1 MFGTVLVPLEERV
14 KVLLAARAVQEL
26 EADFVAGA
34 AGRPA
39 ALEKLAAAWQSAGLD
54 VAAADV
60 KRRGRALA
68 AASGVN
74 GAGGVAPPPPPA
86 VLPLPGRRPRR

>member
-1 MFGTVLVPLEERV
+1 MFGTVLSPLVERG

-26 EADFVAGA
+26 EGDFVAGA

-54 VAAADV
+54 GAAADLQ
-60 KRRGRALA
+60 RRGRALA
-68 AASGVN
+68 ATGN
-74 GAGGVAPPPPPA
+74 DTGAGGPAAPPPPA
-86 VLPLPGRRPRR
+86 VLPLPGRKPRR